1 MRTEQLIV
9 ALGIGAVLLS
19 TAASV
24 GAQGQRGAGPARPWP
39 PQRLSDGQPDVQGI
53 WAAAN
58 GGFVSPTQT
67 ISGGEG
73 LDLRGAG
80 GVTRPPGRRHTAPRV
95 PGPRHTP
102 LGV

>member
-58 GGFVSPTQT
+58 GGLASPAK
-67 ISGGEG
+67 SNSRGGG
-73 LDLRGAG
+73 PLTRGAG
-80 GVTRPPGRRHTAPRV
+80 RGPRPPARQTPPPPATAP
-95 PGPRHTP
+95 PSPAA
-102 LGV
+102 